1 MPLQR
6 TWRSKTWRN
15 AAFVIV
21 ALCAAAAAWAN
32 RFEPTGSP
40 YFHKNRYT
48 GAQCHR
54 GVECW
59 LPSAGAWPKAPVE

>member
-1 MPLQR
+1 MPGR
-6 TWRSKTWRN
+6 KFWRN
-15 AAFVIV
+15 ALLAIILFWLAAF
-21 ALCAAAAAWAN
+21 AWAN
-32 RFEPTGSP
+32 RFEPARSP

-59 LPSAGAWPKAPVE
+59 VPRTPPPGF